1 MGFNSGFKGLTRS
14 LINAINHDATAV
26 SLVYIHTH
34 MDHTLLTDAPD
45 RSVFYVCAFFTANS
59 YMFIYSYVT

>member
-1 MGFNSGFKGLTRS
+1 M
-14 LINAINHDATAV
+14 NAINYDATAF
-26 SLVYIHTH
+26 SLVCIHTH

-45 RSVFYVCAFFTANS
+45 RSVFYVCVLFTANS